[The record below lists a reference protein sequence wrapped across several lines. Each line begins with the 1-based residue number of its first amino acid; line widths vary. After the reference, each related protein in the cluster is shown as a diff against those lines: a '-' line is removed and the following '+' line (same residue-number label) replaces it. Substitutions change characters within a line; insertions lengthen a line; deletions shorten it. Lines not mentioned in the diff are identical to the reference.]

1 MGSMSSY
8 GDGGSMSSCG
18 DGDEFVR
25 GWGGNSI
32 SG

>member
-1 MGSMSSY
+1 MSSY